1 MRLPVVAFAC
11 FVLGVCLMIPFE
23 LTITRIL
30 GVILLFTAVVAGV
43 FAIATPELLSASDDD
58 EPR

>member
-1 MRLPVVAFAC
+1 MRLPVVALGC

-30 GVILLFTAVVAGV
+30 GVCFLFAAVVAGV
-43 FAIATPELLSASDDD
+43 FAIATPQLLSATDDGD
-58 EPR
+58 R